1 MTRIQKT
8 LNTIGLILLTTSCTH
23 MVENTRDMEE
33 FEKHYKECDKWVTVS
48 SEAWMECMMVRPEKT
63 TVVPTTEIHTT
74 TSGNTSTN
82 TYQPITIW
90 SSVGT

>member
-33 FEKHYKECDKWVTVS
+33 FEKHYKECDRWVEIS
-48 SEAWMECMMVRPEKT
+48 SEAWVDCMMNRPVT
-63 TVVPTTEIHTT
+63 TAVVPTTEIHTT
-74 TSGNTSTN
+74 TSGNTATN